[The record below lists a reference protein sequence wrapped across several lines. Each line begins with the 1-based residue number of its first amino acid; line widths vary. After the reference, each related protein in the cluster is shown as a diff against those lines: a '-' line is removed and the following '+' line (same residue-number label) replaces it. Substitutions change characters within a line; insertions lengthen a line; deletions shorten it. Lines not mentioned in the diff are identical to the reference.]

1 MHLKRTAAA
10 LLACTLLLGLTGCF
24 DYTEDAKF
32 DEKGAGKLSIVFN
45 LGDLSPIE
53 KMAAALVKKNPFSKE
68 SFEKDLPAGVKLAE
82 YKEVVENEQK
92 KIFITYEFD
101 DLNKLAQAR
110 ANDKDDLIFKNI
122 SLTKVNDV
130 WIFSRSVKYKDK
142 EQLENAKKH
151 LSRSKIVLKLTGPG
165 KLVKE
170 QSNPMR
176 VEGENT
182 CVWEGTFPELIE
194 GKDGSGT
201 VMKAQYDVGKFPT
214 GLVIGLVAAVVVVV
228 AAGGVLM
235 MRKKPA

>member
-10 LLACTLLLGLTGCF
+10 LLACSILVSLTGCF

-32 DEKGAGKLSIVFN
+32 DEKGAGKMSLVLN
-45 LGDLSPIE
+45 LGDLSPLE

-68 SFEKDLPAGVKLAE
+68 NFEKDLPAGVKLTE

-92 KIFITYEFD
+92 KIYATYEFD
-101 DLNKLAQAR
+101 DMNKLAQAHSS
-110 ANDKDDLIFKNI
+110 DKDDLIFKTI

-142 EQLENAKKH
+142 DQLENAKKH

-194 GKDGSGT
+194 GKDGNGT
-201 VMKAQYDVGKFPT
+201 VMKAQYDVSKFPT
-214 GLVIGLVAAVVVVV
+214 GLVIGLGAVVVVV
-228 AAGGVLM
+228 ASVGIVM
-235 MRKKPA
+235 MMKKKPA